1 MTQADIGI
9 APELLQVLTS
19 LPEKFVVD
27 LANGIHVNRDH
38 LRRQGE
44 RGGFFARMYD
54 TLNGAAA
61 RRQGE
66 INSNVNKGI
75 DGALRWLTELT
86 QAQARSNLAIT
97 RVNERILALQGDVT
111 LLANYSADTR
121 EQLEALSRSVGERV
135 GSLAQDLARID
146 LKQRAGN
153 HVELI
158 FNRWRAG
165 RFGAFAIYGRCYVA
179 MEELRWGVFGDY
191 CRSLSRHERSGVIE
205 SVVNR
210 SIGQMKEDA
219 GCEASTRLDTRRWLA
234 PAARP
239 DAASLEA
246 LAYLSDWAN
255 AEAAP
260 FAFAAAQRPEVLPLA
275 VPRLSS
281 AGRLTEALAVE
292 IFADA

>member
-1 MTQADIGI
+1 MTQADTGI

-27 LANGIHVNRDH
+27 LANGIHVNNDH
-38 LRRQGE
+38 LRVQAE

-54 TLNGAAA
+54 TLNGAVG
-61 RRQGE
+61 RRQRE
-66 INSNVNKGI
+66 INANLNQGI

-121 EQLEALSRSVGERV
+121 KQLDALSRSVGERLD
-135 GSLAQDLARID
+135 SLAQDLARID
-146 LKQRAGN
+146 LKQRAGE

-165 RFGAFAIYGRCYVA
+165 RFGAFTIYGRCYVA

-191 CRSLSRHERSGVIE
+191 CRSLSRYERSSVIE
-205 SVVNR
+205 SMVNR

-219 GCEASTRLDTRRWLA
+219 GCAATTRLDTRHWLA

-239 DAASLEA
+239 DAPSLEA
-246 LAYLSDWAN
+246 LAYLGDWAD
-255 AEAAP
+255 AEVAP
-260 FAFAAAQRPEVLPLA
+260 FAFAAAQRPQALPLA
-275 VPRLSS
+275 VPRISS

-292 IFADA
+292 IFSDV